1 MENSVSQSKHIL
13 IAEDEKAYCRALV
26 LKLQKVGFT
35 VESVSDG
42 HAAIEILQTK
52 KFDLLL
58 LDLVMPHM
66 SGFEV
71 LESIRT
77 LKIEIKSIIV
87 LTNLTQSEDKDKVKQ
102 FGVKDFIEKADT
114 SIVDIVNRVEN
125 LLQ

>member
-1 MENSVSQSKHIL
+1 MENSDIKSKHIL

-26 LKLQKVGFT
+26 LKIQKAGYT

-42 HAAIEILQTK
+42 RETIEILQTK

-58 LDLVMPHM
+58 LDLVMPQM

-71 LESIRT
+71 LEAIKN
-77 LKIEIKSIIV
+77 LNIEIKTVII
-87 LTNLTQSEDKDKVKQ
+87 LTNLTQAEDKEKVKP

-114 SIVDIVNRVEN
+114 SIVDIVNRVQN